1 MINLK
6 KAQLGT
12 NCDKSLFLMK
22 SVLFSDVNCGKMG
35 VVWPN
40 NINLLLLIQSF
51 FSI

>member
-22 SVLFSDVNCGKMG
+22 SVFFSDLN
-35 VVWPN
+35 
-40 NINLLLLIQSF
+40 
-51 FSI
+51 